1 MKRVGKLIWFGMIP
15 VAGAA
20 AWLAR
25 RLAQQPPAEGMM
37 ASVSPAPASPAA
49 ADDLKVISGIGP
61 VFEQRLNAAGIRT
74 FRDLQA
80 AAPEE
85 LLDLVKATP
94 GLADTEAWIEQ
105 ARQLAAGN

>member
-1 MKRVGKLIWFGMIP
+1 MKRAEKLIWFGMIP

-20 AWLAR
+20 VWLAR
-25 RLAQQPPAEGMM
+25 RRAQQPSTGGMM
-37 ASVSPAPASPAA
+37 ASVSSAPASPAA

-61 VFEQRLNAAGIRT
+61 VYEQRLNAAGIRT

-80 AAPEE
+80 AEPGK
-85 LLDLVKATP
+85 LLDIVKATP

-105 ARQLAAGN
+105 AKQLVAGS

>member
-1 MKRVGKLIWFGMIP
+1 VKRVEKMIWFGMIP

-25 RLAQQPPAEGMM
+25 RLAQQPSTEGMM
-37 ASVSPAPASPAA
+37 ASVTTAPASSAA

-61 VFEQRLNAAGIRT
+61 VYEQRLNAAGIRSY
-74 FRDLQA
+74 RDLQA
-80 AAPEE
+80 AAPEK
-85 LLDLVKATP
+85 LLEIIQATP

-105 ARQLAAGN
+105 AKQLAKGS